1 MKLVTRSSVFA
12 AAALLTCGPIT
23 AAYATVEPLTP
34 TPTPSPSTVTDGPSE
49 EATSTEMRC
58 VEEIDDDSVTFE
70 FKPPAALEDL
80 TVTSHGNPVEF
91 DPVGDTSIVVERT
104 ETDLPLLIE
113 VWDTE
118 NQDRAWCEVELPQ
131 LAEPQEPSEPNPGEP
146 SAPSDEAEDPTEDP
160 EEPTDE
166 STDDTGDTTVEPD
179 PPTSTP
185 TPEPEPTPE
194 PPTPTPEPDPTSDPS
209 TDASPAPSEETPES
223 SQPPVTPPPSA
234 PYSPPEGASTPAET
248 PPSSAPPSNTSDTG
262 DPGSVDPQAPR
273 QIRPLA
279 ESPRYLLPEL
289 LGIESHRGSPL
300 VMPQPRDAN
309 DQATTLETLPPIS
322 EDELNAIKAELSSP
336 GRADKAPT
344 RAHLDSTVP
353 TERVSNQNSWWLL
366 AGVTSLIGFSSV
378 AWWTLNRR
386 KRRH

>member
-80 TVTSHGNPVEF
+80 TVTSHGSPVEF

-104 ETDLPLLIE
+104 ETDLP
-113 VWDTE
+113 
-118 NQDRAWCEVELPQ
+118 Q
-131 LAEPQEPSEPNPGEP
+131 LAEPQKPPEPNPGEP
-146 SAPSDEAEDPTEDP
+146 SAPSDETEDPTEDP
-160 EEPTDE
+160 EEPTYE

-185 TPEPEPTPE
+185 TAEPEPTPE
-194 PPTPTPEPDPTSDPS
+194 PTETPTATPEPDPTSDPS

-223 SQPPVTPPPSA
+223 LQPPVTTTPTV
-234 PYSPPEGASTPAET
+234 PYSPPEGSSTPAET
-248 PPSSAPPSNTSDTG
+248 PPSSAPPSDTSDTG
-262 DPGSVDPQAPR
+262 NPGNVDPQAPR

>member
-49 EATSTEMRC
+49 EATSTPMQCDEK
-58 VEEIDDDSVTFE
+58 VDDDSVTFE
-70 FKPPAALEDL
+70 FEPPAALEDL

-104 ETDLPLLIE
+104 ETDLPLMIE

-166 STDDTGDTTVEPD
+166 STDDTGDTTV
-179 PPTSTP
+179 
-185 TPEPEPTPE
+185 
-194 PPTPTPEPDPTSDPS
+194 
-209 TDASPAPSEETPES
+209 
-223 SQPPVTPPPSA
+223 
-234 PYSPPEGASTPAET
+234 
-248 PPSSAPPSNTSDTG
+248 
-262 DPGSVDPQAPR
+262 
-273 QIRPLA
+273 
-279 ESPRYLLPEL
+279 
-289 LGIESHRGSPL
+289 
-300 VMPQPRDAN
+300 
-309 DQATTLETLPPIS
+309 
-322 EDELNAIKAELSSP
+322 
-336 GRADKAPT
+336 
-344 RAHLDSTVP
+344 
-353 TERVSNQNSWWLL
+353 
-366 AGVTSLIGFSSV
+366 
-378 AWWTLNRR
+378 
-386 KRRH
+386 